1 MTCSD
6 GATMYEYDKTSV
18 DVSSIAISQDDS
30 LQNVTEALMRP
41 SSGLTSTKETTL
53 RLKLTPMARKSNIY
67 ISVVTDNAETF
78 TVTTDNADISCQ
90 VSYQI
95 ISLHLMKAWSIKK
108 VADLYKDSEWK
119 RVSV

>member
-1 MTCSD
+1 
-6 GATMYEYDKTSV
+6 MYEYDKTSV

-53 RLKLTPMARKSNIY
+53 RLKLTPVARKSNIY

-95 ISLHLMKAWSIKK
+95 ISLHLMKA
-108 VADLYKDSEWK
+108 
-119 RVSV
+119 